1 MLEGPKV
8 VTVDGTRGPILVSA
22 DLHGNLAD
30 FERLRALFLASDARG
45 EDPMWISVGD
55 WVHGPP
61 DSGARRDVRDRY
73 GEPLYAYRDDTPAIL
88 TGLFALMDRYPDRVL
103 SICGNHE
110 HAHIGGRLTQKF
122 HRNEAA
128 HLESQ
133 MAPDAVTELRRRFA
147 SWPVVIRIAACGIA
161 LTHGAPIPASVAE
174 FERTRFRR
182 DDGAA
187 NDVLHSAMARY
198 GFCRGEDRE
207 LLARLSEPGCELS
220 VLVHGHDREE
230 EGYFPTGEAALLL
243 CTSFGARQAR
253 KTYLWLD
260 RARRYDSL
268 SALREGVELRRLW
281 PEAEARAELTTAEVP
296 TLATQP
302 IVPITS

>member
-8 VTVDGTRGPILVSA
+8 VTVDGTRGPILVST

-30 FERLRALFLASDARG
+30 FERLRELFLASDARG
-45 EDPMWISVGD
+45 EQPMWISVGD
-55 WVHGPP
+55 WVHGPS
-61 DSGARRDVRDRY
+61 DAGDRRDVLDRY
-73 GEPLYAYRDDTPAIL
+73 GQPLYAYRDDTPAVL
-88 TGLFALMDRYPDRVL
+88 EGLFALMDRFGDRVL

-110 HAHIGGRLTQKF
+110 HAHIGGRMTQKF

-128 HLESQ
+128 HLESRLT
-133 MAPDAVTELRRRFA
+133 PEAVAELRRRFA
-147 SWPVVIRIAACGIA
+147 TWPVVIRIAACGVA

-174 FERTRFRR
+174 FERTRFARN
-182 DDGAA
+182 DGAA
-187 NDVLHSAMARY
+187 NDVLASAMARY
-198 GFCRGEDRE
+198 GFCRGEDAE

-230 EGYFPTGEAALLL
+230 EGFYANGPAALLL
-243 CTSFGARQAR
+243 CTSFGARRAR

-268 SALREGVELRRLW
+268 AALRDGIELRRLW
-281 PEAEARAELTTAEVP
+281 PEAVDVSAEPHDPPTAVTP
-296 TLATQP
+296 
-302 IVPITS
+302 PITVA